1 MSKKGL
7 IKIVF
12 KFKVI
17 LKIINNLKYI
27 LKIKTIISNF
37 HQQRIILEEEILI
50 SFKQLKL
57 INQIYYIK
65 IYKLISNNNKF

>member
-37 HQQRIILEEEILI
+37 PQQRIILEEEILI

>member
-50 SFKQLKL
+50 SFKQLK
-57 INQIYYIK
+57 
-65 IYKLISNNNKF
+65 

>member
-37 HQQRIILEEEILI
+37 PQQRIILEEEILI
-50 SFKQLKL
+50 NFKQLKL
-57 INQIYYIK
+57 INQI
-65 IYKLISNNNKF
+65 

>member
-37 HQQRIILEEEILI
+37 PQQRIILEEEILI
-50 SFKQLKL
+50 NFKQLKL